1 LSSHDAGL
9 EANPQIRSRLGSSST
24 EKIADETDV
33 TMSHHILLRPATS
46 VFSNPFKVTTVKD
59 EPLVDGMTFEGWTQT
74 PLGTQGIAAPA
85 FAAPNN
91 AGPAVRHIT
100 GAMVEDGDDV
110 DIDND
115 SIRDMAGDV
124 INVDKK
130 MVTEAKFRVMSL
142 LMYNLLRKLSPAVE
156 IRTFEEIS
164 TEMGLP
170 AEDLK

>member
-1 LSSHDAGL
+1 
-9 EANPQIRSRLGSSST
+9 
-24 EKIADETDV
+24 
-33 TMSHHILLRPATS
+33 
-46 VFSNPFKVTTVKD
+46 
-59 EPLVDGMTFEGWTQT
+59 
-74 PLGTQGIAAPA
+74 
-85 FAAPNN
+85 
-91 AGPAVRHIT
+91 
-100 GAMVEDGDDV
+100 
-110 DIDND
+110 
-115 SIRDMAGDV
+115 MAGDV